1 MNDWR
6 IERLDRTHV
15 RDQFDCGKAR
25 LDDCVRTLVSQY
37 EKRNLGRT
45 YVAVMAPERRVL
57 GYYTIAS
64 GAVSVDSLPAR
75 IGKKLPRHP
84 VPVVLIARLA
94 VDRNAQGHRLGEKL
108 LLGAFARA
116 VVLSA
121 ELGIHSVVVDAIDQ
135 EARASY
141 QKYQFVSLL
150 DNEFHLYLPVSTI
163 VEGPGKA
170 VIQNRRST
178 NVVARDEAIQSPRD
192 AAFSGSSSRGERRR
206 AAARLRS

>member
-25 LDDCVRTLVSQY
+25 LDDFVRTLVSQY

-45 YVAVMAPERRVL
+45 YVAVKAAERRVL

-64 GAVSVDSLPAR
+64 GAVSVDSLPAS

-94 VDRNAQGHRLGEKL
+94 VDRSAQGHRLGEKL
-108 LLGAFARA
+108 LLDAFARA
-116 VVLSA
+116 LVLSA

-163 VEGPGKA
+163 VEALGK
-170 VIQNRRST
+170 R
-178 NVVARDEAIQSPRD
+178 
-192 AAFSGSSSRGERRR
+192 
-206 AAARLRS
+206 